1 MHFFLFP
8 AGSDPKPAGSD
19 PKMQKPILPFRRSQR
34 VPERCAANDDVESIT
49 IIAGVSIQDREPDAI
64 VSTTRAHYNR
74 EVGSMT
80 ESELGGNFRQLL
92 SPRLLH
98 LAKHTVNLTTGDSYL

>member
-1 MHFFLFP
+1 
-8 AGSDPKPAGSD
+8 
-19 PKMQKPILPFRRSQR
+19 MQHPIQPFRRSQR

-49 IIAGVSIQDREPDAI
+49 ILAGVSIEDREPDAI
-64 VSTTRAHYNR
+64 VSTTRALYNR

-80 ESELGGNFRQLL
+80 ESELAGGNFRQLI

-98 LAKHTVNLTTGDSYL
+98 LAKHTVNLTTGESYIRMSYI